1 MAWFSL
7 DIPAMKLKPAIA
19 SFLTHTLLLL
29 IGGACADQAD
39 DDGGNVACVAPTVP
53 ALADIPDDPSLAPTD
68 SDRIVVF
75 EVDGDS
81 IVGKY
86 VADPASGAAAL
97 ILWQELVLRIP
108 TNQRLDLVELNVIST
123 SDPAGFMSGTTQS
136 PTGRYGYALSV
147 TADYLDADRD
157 PCDPLVPRRG
167 NYGWTLIHEYS
178 HMRSVIDGTLDEF
191 TAPETNGFGYYEQGD
206 GSGYPADGSP
216 DLTRDYVTSYAE
228 RSEADE
234 DYAESFTTYVML
246 ATLPDGDTGA
256 ARKVRW
262 FEEHG
267 FADLRKA
274 MRITEP
280 DGSAASIAPAPRA
293 EFPFVIAPPSWLQ
306 GTWQGEADDGTAIEY
321 TFSAS
326 DIVITET
333 QPGQPPRTTSYQHLR
348 DGGQLATI
356 RPYDNNESAYGYH
369 VSVGRGEIDRT
380 EYHYVDSATQIHS
393 DIDGL
398 GAIDFTKTIQ

>member
-1 MAWFSL
+1 
-7 DIPAMKLKPAIA
+7 MKLKPTIPGIV
-19 SFLTHTLLLL
+19 SLILLLL
-29 IGGACADQAD
+29 LGACSDGA
-39 DDGGNVACVAPTVP
+39 DGGGGGVECVAPTVP

-68 SDRIVVF
+68 SDRSVVF

-81 IVGKY
+81 IVGKH
-86 VADPASGAAAL
+86 VADAESGAAAL

-108 TNQRLDLVELNVIST
+108 TNQRLDLVELNVITT

-147 TADYLDADRD
+147 TADYLDEDRD
-157 PCDPLVPRRG
+157 PCDPLIPRRG
-167 NYGWTLIHEYS
+167 NYGWTLLHEYA

-191 TAPETNGFGYYEQGD
+191 TSPETNGFGQYEQGD

-216 DLTRDYVTSYAE
+216 DLTRDFVTSYAE
-228 RSEADE
+228 RSAADE

-262 FEEHG
+262 FEDHG
-267 FADLRKA
+267 FAELRRA
-274 MRITEP
+274 MRVTEP
-280 DGSAASIAPAPRA
+280 DGSAAPIAPAPRA
-293 EFPFVIAPPSWLQ
+293 EFPFVIAPPSWIH
-306 GTWQGEADDGTAIEY
+306 GTWQGETDDGAAIEY
-321 TFSAS
+321 TFSAG

-333 QPGQPPRTTSYQHLR
+333 PPGQPPKVTRYQHLR
-348 DGGQLATI
+348 DDGQLATI
-356 RPYDNNESAYGYH
+356 DPFDNNESAYGYH
-369 VSVGRGEIDRT
+369 VSVGRGVIDRT
-380 EYHYVDSATQIHS
+380 EYHYVDSATQFHS

-398 GAIDFTKTIQ
+398 GTITFTRVSQ